1 MLALSLWS
9 IFSLVFAVV
18 CIFCFRKTD
27 TLYHV
32 GANRGLPMFNEVSC
46 QRRHVLL
53 APLFSRASLTLGFSK
68 WGLFPRVCVL
78 QLLSRSPPWRCS
90 EPRWCGV
97 ACQGGRGACTPPS
110 EPQPGSCVRLSP
122 AASPPSPAALP
133 VCLLP

>member
-1 MLALSLWS
+1 MLCLFGVYFPLFLLW
-9 IFSLVFAVV
+9 FVF
-18 CIFCFRKTD
+18 FCFRKTD

-46 QRRHVLL
+46 QRPHVLL
-53 APLFSRASLTLGFSK
+53 APLFLRASLTLGFSK

-97 ACQGGRGACTPPS
+97 ACQGGRGACTRPS